1 MFSNFSPMPQNV
13 SYLLINA
20 FIQPHY
26 GSELL
31 WTVFDGD
38 EDFLGSEI
46 HPGYRKACH
55 CWCDCWTGKCVR
67 PERDSR
73 GGR

>member
-1 MFSNFSPMPQNV
+1 MFSNFSPMPRNV
-13 SYLLINA
+13 SYLLIND

-46 HPGYRKACH
+46 HPGYRKRLVTA
-55 CWCDCWTGKCVR
+55 GVIAGLA
-67 PERDSR
+67 S
-73 GGR
+73 G